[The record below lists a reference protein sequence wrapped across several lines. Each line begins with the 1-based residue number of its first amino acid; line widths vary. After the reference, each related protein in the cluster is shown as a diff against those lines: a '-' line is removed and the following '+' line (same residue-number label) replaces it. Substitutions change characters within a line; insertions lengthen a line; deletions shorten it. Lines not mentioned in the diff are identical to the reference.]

1 MMQPVKTKRVH
12 EWKVGDEV
20 KVLVNNRYHFRGEI
34 IDIKD
39 NNIATVVVPVYYGS
53 VVDYIPAV
61 SKLDDLWSIING
73 IGDIDVR

>member
-12 EWKVGDEV
+12 EWKVGDKA
-20 KVLVNNRYHFRGEI
+20 KVLVNNRYHFIGEI

-39 NNIATVVVPVYYGS
+39 DIATVVVRVYYGS
-53 VVDYIPAV
+53 VVDYIPV
-61 SKLDDLWSIING
+61 ESKLDDLWPIING

>member
-12 EWKVGDEV
+12 EWKVGDEA
-20 KVLVNNRYHFRGEI
+20 KVLVYGEYRFIGEI

-39 NNIATVVVPVYYGS
+39 DIATVVVPVYYGS

-61 SKLDDLWSIING
+61 SNINDLWPIING

>member
-12 EWKVGDEV
+12 EWKVGDKA
-20 KVLVNNRYHFRGEI
+20 KVLVNNRYHFIGEI

-39 NNIATVVVPVYYGS
+39 DIATVVVPVYYGS
-53 VVDYIPAV
+53 VVDYIPV
-61 SKLDDLWSIING
+61 ESNINDLWPIING

>member
-12 EWKVGDEV
+12 EWKVGDKA
-20 KVLVNNRYHFRGEI
+20 KVLVNGKYRFIGEI

-39 NNIATVVVPVYYGS
+39 DIATVVVPVYYGS

-61 SKLDDLWSIING
+61 SNINDLWPIING

>member
-12 EWKVGDEV
+12 EWKVGDEA
-20 KVLVNNRYHFRGEI
+20 KVLVNNRYHFIGEI

-39 NNIATVVVPVYYGS
+39 DIATVVVPVYYGS

-61 SKLDDLWSIING
+61 SNINDLWPIING